1 MVKNSLPAAW
11 GPAIAQ
17 LFSGEIFLLR
27 LKVGTA
33 TVHKLPKKGK
43 PAVRRN

>member
-1 MVKNSLPAAW
+1 MVKKSLPAAW

-17 LFSGEIFLLR
+17 LFSDEIFLLP

-33 TVHKLPKKGK
+33 TCHKLPKKGNS
-43 PAVRRN
+43 AVRRN